1 METAATIRLPERF
14 AELEPFAAHW
24 AAAGPA
30 ARAAA
35 RDTSSEDQRSAFHA
49 AMSPRIAAVLDFLD
63 TKALAAMDS
72 GEAALLNMALAFVHV
87 VLAVEM
93 QTDAEPAHRAMR
105 SYMKFTA
112 WPAEAWNKQVRLA

>member
-1 METAATIRLPERF
+1 METAAKIRLPEQF
-14 AELEPFAAHW
+14 AELEPFVAHW

-35 RDTSSEDQRSAFHA
+35 RDTSSEDQRRTFHT
-49 AMSPRIAAVLDFLD
+49 AMSPRVAEALDYLD
-63 TKALAAMDS
+63 TKALAEMDS

-93 QTDAEPAHRAMR
+93 QTDAEPVHCAMR
-105 SYMKFTA
+105 SFMKFTA
-112 WPAEAWNKQVRLA
+112 WPAEAWNR

>member
-1 METAATIRLPERF
+1 MAAESTVHLPPQF
-14 AELEPFAAHW
+14 AGLEPFAAHW
-24 AAAGPA
+24 AAADPA

-35 RDTSSEDQRSAFHA
+35 RDRSSEDQRRAFHA
-49 AMSPRIAAVLDFLD
+49 AMSPRIAEVLDYLD
-63 TKALAAMDS
+63 TKVLAAMDS

-93 QTDAEPAHRAMR
+93 QTDAEPLHRAMR

-112 WPAEAWNKQVRLA
+112 WPAEAWNG

>member
-1 METAATIRLPERF
+1 MANHLPPQF
-14 AELEPFAAHW
+14 AELEPFVAHW

-35 RDTSSEDQRSAFHA
+35 RDASSEEERIAFHG
-49 AMSPRIAAVLDFLD
+49 AMSPRIAEVLDYLD
-63 TKALAAMDS
+63 TKALSAMDR

-93 QTDAEPAHRAMR
+93 QTDAEPLHCAMR

-112 WPAEAWNKQVRLA
+112 WPAEVWNRQA